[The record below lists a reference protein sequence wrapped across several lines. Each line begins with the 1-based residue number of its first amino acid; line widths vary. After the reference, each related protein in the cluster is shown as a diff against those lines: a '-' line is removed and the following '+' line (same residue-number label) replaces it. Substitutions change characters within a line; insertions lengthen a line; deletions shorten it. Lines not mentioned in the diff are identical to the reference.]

1 MSEAANTV
9 PSFDK
14 KPGGDTASM
23 AGGLSASLRDLA
35 RFGELMRRDGEWNGR
50 QLVPASV
57 VAEVRKGDDPSKFAK
72 AGYTLLPGYS
82 YRNMWWVSH
91 NELDAY
97 EGPDYRRWTVVAELA
112 DGSEA
117 QVQAYICL
125 IADTDGLEPI
135 PHGDF
140 ARFVAETGR
149 KVFGT

>member
-1 MSEAANTV
+1 MRLFIYGTLLDGLAHGEAARLIQGLA
-9 PSFDK
+9 
-14 KPGGDTASM
+14 PGI
-23 AGGLSASLRDLA
+23 
-35 RFGELMRRDGEWNGR
+35 
-50 QLVPASV
+50 PASV
-57 VAEVRKGDDPSKFAK
+57 AGALRLVEEPLGCYPVLVPGVEGRVRGKVVECPAEPQ
-72 AGYTLLPGYS
+72 
-82 YRNMWWVSH
+82 WWA
-91 NELDAY
+91 ELDAY